1 MPFPMPVLDT
11 VGGGANIVQVP
22 TGAETFIDNDIL
34 SRIAVRDNETIKQ
47 LLSLPAD
54 LAQDV
59 YIVLRKC
66 LQPGRIM
73 YWLRGVAP
81 NERRLQ
87 AFAERDRK
95 IHECYA
101 AHMWQKPEFAEKT
114 ANCNRPEQEGDANAP
129 MQRRR
134 TWSGRHE
141 CHMEKRLFRLLLGN
155 VCFTHAQKWT
165 ES

>member
-1 MPFPMPVLDT
+1 MSRRARRRRLKGAIGAPTEECPIFDAYTEPEKPLFVEGMPFPMPVLDT

-22 TGAETFIDNDIL
+22 TGAETFIDNDIH

-66 LQPGRIM
+66 LQPGRI
-73 YWLRGVAP
+73 WLRGVAP

-87 AFAERDRK
+87 AFTERDRK

-101 AHMWQKPEFAEKT
+101 PT
-114 ANCNRPEQEGDANAP
+114 CGRSLSL
-129 MQRRR
+129 RRKLQSTR
-134 TWSGRHE
+134 AGRL
-141 CHMEKRLFRLLLGN
+141 C
-155 VCFTHAQKWT
+155 
-165 ES
+165 